1 VISSSFPTGVM
12 FPMVQEHFIS
22 FHTPREHIVSI
33 TMKEILNIKKEIVKM
48 AGELGAQIANA
59 GSREKKGGPGF

>member
-1 VISSSFPTGVM
+1 
-12 FPMVQEHFIS
+12 MVQEHFIS